1 MPTSPPAIRRHPGCA
16 FELISLHGAQR
27 FPRHSHDQYGVGLL
41 CEGAQRSFSG
51 RGMVDALAGDVIMV
65 NPGEMHDGQPL
76 HCQTRR
82 WEMLY
87 FPAQAL
93 THAADAANLSPFGQT
108 LLPPVSQD
116 PLLAAAI
123 TLLIRRLQDADTPAL
138 ALDEAETELLAN
150 LLRFPHHPPLQAE
163 GHADLEKV
171 RQRLCDQHDATL
183 RLATL
188 AAQCQLSPFQL
199 LRQFRQ
205 QYGITPHA
213 YRVQY
218 RLQRARQLLL
228 GSTPLADIALQ
239 CGFADQSHLNRA
251 FKRQY
256 GLPPGRYR
264 PTGP

>member
-1 MPTSPPAIRRHPGCA
+1 MPSPPAAIHRHPDSA

-76 HCQTRR
+76 NCQTRR
-82 WEMLY
+82 WHMLY
-87 FPAQAL
+87 FPARLLEA
-93 THAADAANLSPFGQT
+93 AADAANLSPFGQT

-116 PLLAAAI
+116 RRLTAAIQQLTARLRDSTTPVLARDEAAA
-123 TLLIRRLQDADTPAL
+123 
-138 ALDEAETELLAN
+138 ELLSR
-150 LLRFPHHPPLQAE
+150 LLRFPHGQPLIAA
-163 GHADLEKV
+163 GHANLEQV
-171 RQRLCDQHDATL
+171 RQMLCDWHDASL

-188 AAQCQLSPFQL
+188 AAQCDLSPYQL
-199 LRQFRQ
+199 LRQFRR

-213 YRVQY
+213 YAAQH
-218 RLQRARQLLL
+218 RLQLARRLLH
-228 GSTPLADIALQ
+228 SAAPLADIALQ
-239 CGFADQSHLNRA
+239 CGFADQSHLTRA

-256 GLPPGRYR
+256 GFPPGRYR
-264 PTGP
+264 QAAT